1 MITRLVLRNFQRWKK
16 LDIVFDQVTT
26 FVGQTDS
33 GKSAIIR
40 ALRWVVTNSPRGNS
54 FVRHGSKKACSVTLY
69 VDGHVIKRSRLGSVN
84 SYWMDGHTYSAFNT
98 GVPEPIQNVL
108 KMTVDNFQQQHDP
121 IFWLSL
127 SPPEV
132 SKRLNEI
139 ADLQIMDDS
148 IRKALSIKKECEHRV
163 KFCKEQRLAA
173 RKAAK
178 PLRIVPEMVEAWGKL
193 EESHDI
199 LVQNRT
205 DCTRLRNAL
214 VIGKAA
220 AERVE
225 RLETP
230 TKRLKSLVA
239 LEKQQTQLRQKIKS
253 LRLLVG
259 KASANIPSNLN
270 KLNISVGLSIL
281 ETKRDQVDR
290 LCDLLS
296 AHNQHA
302 EKIPQWQSR
311 LTNLKASISKVSAK
325 CPTCGRPM
333 PIEK

>member
-1 MITRLVLRNFQRWKK
+1 MISRIVLRNFQRHRK
-16 LDIVFDQVTT
+16 LDIRFGLVTT
-26 FVGQTDS
+26 LIGPTDS

-40 ALRWVVTNSPRGNS
+40 ALRWVITNSPRGNS
-54 FVRHGSKKACSVTLY
+54 FIRNGTKKCSVTIW
-69 VDGHVIKRSRLGSVN
+69 VDGHKIKRTKTKSSN
-84 SYWMDGHTYSAFNT
+84 TYWMDGHTYSSFNT

-178 PLRIVPEMVEAWGKL
+178 PLRVVPEMVEAWGTL
-193 EESHDI
+193 EETQEI
-199 LVQNRT
+199 LTQNRT

-220 AERVE
+220 AESVE

-230 TKRLKSLVA
+230 TKRLKSLMLV
-239 LEKQQTQLRQKIKS
+239 EKQLYELKQRLKS
-253 LRLLVG
+253 LRQLVA
-259 KASANIPSNLN
+259 KASTPIPSNMK
-270 KLNISVGLSIL
+270 KLNIGVGLSIL
-281 ETKRDQVDR
+281 ETKRDQIDR
-290 LCDLLS
+290 VSDLI
-296 AHNQHA
+296 ATHA
-302 EKIPQWQSR
+302 YHTEKISQWQSR
-311 LTNLKASISKVSAK
+311 LTSLMDLISKASVM
-325 CPTCGRPM
+325 CPKCGRPM